1 MTNFFR
7 YNAWCEKHGFKA
19 SSPKTLIVKI
29 RKRNR
34 GNEMNTVYQIIN
46 FFDPKIRNSR
56 EVAIEAKTLDEAITI
71 LKLRFGAN
79 IKFYGHRTVKK

>member
-1 MTNFFR
+1 M
-7 YNAWCEKHGFKA
+7 K
-19 SSPKTLIVKI
+19 
-29 RKRNR
+29 
-34 GNEMNTVYQIIN
+34 TVYQIIN
-46 FFDPKIRNSR
+46 FFDPRIRNSR